1 MNSVIHHPTGVR
13 TPGPTDCTPK
23 PPVCST
29 CGQLECLCRPRF
41 FAGQVLS
48 ANDLNRLD
56 HYIRAKHKL
65 HNRQLHG
72 WGVVN
77 GLEVTCEPCGK
88 GVVVGRGYA
97 LSPCGE
103 DIVVCEPV
111 AVDVCQLIQACREA
125 ERVAQPCGPYQSPNP
140 SGCCED
146 GSEWVLA
153 IRYAETPAKGIKPLM
168 ASQSSCSCGCAP
180 RFCTCTSPAA
190 TRPRRAPVQ
199 CEPTVI
205 CEGFAFEVF
214 RKPHDEVCG
223 GGSNKPLEILSPDSE
238 LTQRMEC
245 CIEML
250 VKRMPKVPAKPNLTA
265 ESAHTWICRF
275 KDFLLRYLSSKPG
288 YNCDLLARVNAISC
302 PTYDANN
309 SLQGQQDSQTLEL
322 LKRVW
327 LDALLSCFCSALLPP
342 PQGPSHDL
350 RVPIASLRVSG
361 ESCRVLSIC
370 NWTHHRKLVMS
381 FPTLNYWLGV
391 LPFGTQL
398 RCLLEKI
405 CCFQINSGFESDLSE
420 NHNQGYVKTQE
431 TGVKRA
437 SIAGQGIGED
447 PAEVAATDISMAAMD
462 RAERRLNPKLDEPQ
476 RMAGFADLLTGALG
490 RGSGDLDAAT
500 FLGGFFPGLGS
511 SSVEKA
517 GEGPQVQRQLSDVE
531 KANLPQFLLLN
542 QLLRPLA
549 TSALEPLLESGM
561 VESLFAAPRAQPE
574 DNEALRQEVAELRT
588 RLDQQATQIEKL
600 MSNKRGNRP

>member
-1 MNSVIHHPTGVR
+1 MNSVIHHPTGAR
-13 TPGPTDCTPK
+13 SPGPTDCTPK

-41 FAGQVLS
+41 FAGQVLT
-48 ANDLNRLD
+48 ADDLNRLD
-56 HYIRAKHKL
+56 HYIRGKHKL

-77 GLEVTCEPCGK
+77 GLEATCEPCGK
-88 GVVVGRGYA
+88 GVVVGSGYA

-111 AVDVCQLIQACREA
+111 VVDVCQLIQACREA
-125 ERVAQPCGPYQSPNP
+125 ERVAQPCGPYQRPNP

-153 IRYAETPAKGIKPLM
+153 IRYAETPARGIKPLM
-168 ASQSSCSCGCAP
+168 ASQSSCSCGRANGV
-180 RFCTCTSPAA
+180 CTCAGPAA

-214 RKPHDEVCG
+214 RKPHDEICG
-223 GGSNKPLEILSPDSE
+223 GGSDKPLDILSPDSE

-245 CIEML
+245 CLEML
-250 VKRMPKVPAKPNLTA
+250 VKRMPKLPAEPNQA
-265 ESAHTWICRF
+265 ESVHNWNCRS
-275 KDFLLRYLSSKPG
+275 KDFLQRYLSSKAG

-302 PTYDANN
+302 PGGFNPNDQ
-309 SLQGQQDSQTLEL
+309 LQVQQVSQTKEL
-322 LKRVW
+322 LTRVW

-342 PQGPSHDL
+342 PQGPNIDL

-398 RCLLEKI
+398 RCLLEKF
-405 CCFQINSGFESDLSE
+405 CCFQINSSFEAARGNDP
-420 NHNQGYVKTQE
+420 VE
-431 TGVKRA
+431 TVDSNRRFA
-437 SIAGQGIGED
+437 S
-447 PAEVAATDISMAAMD
+447 MD
-462 RAERRLNPKLDEPQ
+462 RAQRRFNLRIVEPQ
-476 RMAGFADLLTGALG
+476 RIAGVADLLIGALG
-490 RGSGDLDAAT
+490 RGSGDLDVET
-500 FLGGFFPGLGS
+500 FLAGFFPGLVNTN
-511 SSVEKA
+511 VEKA
-517 GEGPQVQRQLSDVE
+517 GEGQPVQQQLSEVE

-542 QLLRPLA
+542 LLRPMA
-549 TSALEPLLESGM
+549 TGALEPLLESGTM
-561 VESLFAAPRAQPE
+561 ASFLAAPKARPD
-574 DNEALRQEVAELRT
+574 DNDALRQEVAQLKQQ
-588 RLDQQATQIEKL
+588 LDKQAEQIETL
-600 MSNKRGNRP
+600 MRKRGGNRP

>member
-180 RFCTCTSPAA
+180 RFCTCASRGA
-190 TRPRRAPVQ
+190 TRPRGAPVQ

-214 RKPHDEVCG
+214 RKPYDEVCG
-223 GGSNKPLEILSPDSE
+223 GGSDKPLDILSPDSE
-238 LTQRMEC
+238 LSQRMEC

-250 VKRMPKVPAKPNLTA
+250 VKRIPKLPDQQDGKDLHAY
-265 ESAHTWICRF
+265 ICRF
-275 KDFLLRYLSSKPG
+275 KDFLQRYLSSKSG

-302 PTYDANN
+302 PAFNAND
-309 SLQGQQDSQTLEL
+309 SQQDFQTLQL
-322 LKRVW
+322 LFRIW

-342 PQGPSHDL
+342 PQGPNHDL

-398 RCLLEKI
+398 RCLLEKF
-405 CCFQINSGFESDLSE
+405 CCFQINSEFETD
-420 NHNQGYVKTQE
+420 VKTQ
-431 TGVKRA
+431 GLAVKRA
-437 SIAGQGIGED
+437 SLSSDND
-447 PAEVAATDISMAAMD
+447 PAEVAATDISMAVMD

-476 RMAGFADLLTGALG
+476 RIAGFADLLTGALG

-561 VESLFAAPRAQPE
+561 VESLFAAPRAQRE

>member
-1 MNSVIHHPTGVR
+1 MNSVIHHPTGAR
-13 TPGPTDCTPK
+13 SPGPTDCTPK

-41 FAGQVLS
+41 FAGQVLT
-48 ANDLNRLD
+48 ADDLNRLD
-56 HYIRAKHKL
+56 HYIRGKHKL
-65 HNRQLHG
+65 HNRHLHG

-77 GLEVTCEPCGK
+77 GLEATCEPCGK
-88 GVVVGRGYA
+88 GVVVGSGYA

-111 AVDVCQLIQACREA
+111 VVDVCELIRACREA
-125 ERVAQPCGPYQSPNP
+125 ERVAQPCGPYQRPNP

-153 IRYAETPAKGIKPLM
+153 IRYAETPARGIKPLM
-168 ASQSSCSCGCAP
+168 ASQSSCSCGRATGV
-180 RFCTCTSPAA
+180 CTCAGPAA

-223 GGSNKPLEILSPDSE
+223 GGSDKPLDILSPDSE

-250 VKRMPKVPAKPNLTA
+250 VKRMPKIPAKPNLTA
-265 ESAHTWICRF
+265 ESVHAWICRF
-275 KDFLLRYLSSKPG
+275 KDFLQRYLSSKSG

-302 PTYDANN
+302 PGFNPNDP
-309 SLQGQQDSQTLEL
+309 LQGQQDSQTLQL
-322 LKRVW
+322 LVRVW

-342 PQGPSHDL
+342 PQGPNHDL

-398 RCLLEKI
+398 RCLLEKF
-405 CCFQINSGFESDLSE
+405 CCFQINSSFESGQSDVPDPGADNNRVSPIGLTRGNDPPE
-420 NHNQGYVKTQE
+420 AV
-431 TGVKRA
+431 A
-437 SIAGQGIGED
+437 SDRRFQ
-447 PAEVAATDISMAAMD
+447 SMD
-462 RAERRLNPKLDEPQ
+462 RAERRLNPRIDEPQ
-476 RMAGFADLLTGALG
+476 RIAGVADLLIGALG

-500 FLGGFFPGLGS
+500 FLGGFFPGLGNS
-511 SSVEKA
+511 SGEKA
-517 GEGPQVQRQLSDVE
+517 GEGSQGQRQLSEVE

-542 QLLRPLA
+542 QLLRPMA
-549 TSALEPLLESGM
+549 TGALEPLLESDM
-561 VESLFAAPRAQPE
+561 VASFFAAPKARPE
-574 DNEALRQEVAELRT
+574 DNDALRQEVSLLKQ
-588 RLDQQATQIEKL
+588 RLDQQAKQIETL
-600 MSNKRGNRP
+600 MRNKGGNQP